1 MPQQQHLPSLEQGS
15 QKLGRYGD
23 AYYSAAGAISGFANE
38 MQQAKTERPGNELK
52 DQPPNSLTSPQHP
65 MTHASSV
72 PSALSSPANHGGF
85 QPTSPALV
93 SELSGQS
100 TPTPELSPN
109 PGRLQ
114 INHCRPR
121 TSTVVEGVD
130 AILPVPKVSE
140 NGRMRPNLEMTGDEH
155 SGGKPSHVTS
165 WMSYGEGAAG
175 PVR

>member
-15 QKLGRYGD
+15 QKFGRYE
-23 AYYSAAGAISGFANE
+23 AI
-38 MQQAKTERPGNELK
+38 RIPIHHDLLK
-52 DQPPNSLTSPQHP
+52 DQPPNSSTSSHSQHP
-65 MTHASSV
+65 MTHNSSV
-72 PSALSSPANHGGF
+72 PSALSSPANHEGF

-109 PGRLQ
+109 PERLQ
-114 INHCRPR
+114 INRGRPR

-130 AILPVPKVSE
+130 GILPVPKVSE

-165 WMSYGEGAAG
+165 WMSYGNGAAG